1 MGGGGGSSEGRGFMC
16 TYSWF
21 TVLYSRNEH
30 NIIKQLCLNFL
41 FLKPTSSPAL
51 GIWPLP
57 QTLQRSEAANKQRE
71 CTITL
76 NSNAVYEENK
86 TNRIKGTGMV
96 GTELH
101 RVIKENSPSRN
112 VYCAGVCPEW
122 MARCCLQGAD
132 TMAEEPPCPA
142 AMLETE
148 VTVVILD

>member
-1 MGGGGGSSEGRGFMC
+1 MAGWKAQKGGGYMC

-21 TVLYSRNEH
+21 TLLYSRNEH
-30 NIIKQLCLNFL
+30 SIIKQLYLNFF
-41 FLKPTSSPAL
+41 FLKPISSPAL

-76 NSNAVYEENK
+76 NSNVVYEENK
-86 TNRIKGTGMV
+86 TNGIKETGMV

-112 VYCAGVCPEW
+112 AYCAGVCPEW

-132 TMAEEPPCPA
+132 TMTEEPSCPA
-142 AMLETE
+142 AMLEME